1 MPKINVYLPDEL
13 AEAVKEAG
21 VPVSAICQ
29 RALEQAVRRVTAIRA
44 SVPADL
50 DPDRPSGALSH
61 LTARTRTVLKRA
73 ADLAA
78 AGRAP
83 AVGTEHLLAA
93 MLDEGT
99 NLALH
104 VLRAMDIDP
113 AHARPHLPP
122 APTPEGA
129 SRLPGVPPPEGAA
142 RAAAAPGTE
151 GAHGLP
157 GAPEGADRRPG
168 GTDPEGAGALASGGS
183 AAEGV
188 GLRASGGPAARSADA
203 PSPEGAAP
211 EGAASAER
219 AGPRAA
225 GVPAAEGVGLRAS
238 EGPAAGGAAPR
249 SADAPSPEGAAPEG
263 VAPEGAASEGAA
275 SGVASSGEQGGGRFS
290 GAAANALEFA
300 VNEAASLG
308 HNYIGCEHLLLGLVN
323 EPDGTAGQVLRGLGA
338 EPRLTRRAVVAA
350 LAGYV
355 HLRAQAQQAPTASAP
370 AAGGPVAGAPAGG
383 TQDPAQMLA
392 AVMRDQ
398 LQPVIRRLERLE
410 ERAGLTPDAS
420 P

>member
-122 APTPEGA
+122 APTTEGA
-129 SRLPGVPPPEGAA
+129 SRLPGVPTPEGAA
-142 RAAAAPGTE
+142 P
-151 GAHGLP
+151 
-157 GAPEGADRRPG
+157 RP
-168 GTDPEGAGALASGGS
+168 
-183 AAEGV
+183 
-188 GLRASGGPAARSADA
+188 ADA
-203 PSPEGAAP
+203 PSPEVAAPEGAAP
-211 EGAASAER
+211 EGAAPESA
-219 AGPRAA
+219 
-225 GVPAAEGVGLRAS
+225 AS
-238 EGPAAGGAAPR
+238 
-249 SADAPSPEGAAPEG
+249 
-263 VAPEGAASEGAA
+263 EGAASEGAA
-275 SGVASSGEQGGGRFS
+275 PESAAGVASSGEQGGGRFS

-370 AAGGPVAGAPAGG
+370 AAGAPAAGGPAGAPAGG
-383 TQDPAQMLA
+383 AQDPAQMLA

-420 P
+420 S